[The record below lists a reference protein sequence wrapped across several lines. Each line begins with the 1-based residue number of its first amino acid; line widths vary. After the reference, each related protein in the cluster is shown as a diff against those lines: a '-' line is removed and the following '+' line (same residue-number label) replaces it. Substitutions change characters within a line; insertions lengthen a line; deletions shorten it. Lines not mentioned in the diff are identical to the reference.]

1 MKNII
6 IEEIN
11 RIKFLSGYDS
21 SKTSKENFTIISE
34 QSARGLLKTLVGD
47 AELAREFRL
56 ELQSVEKQLFRVGG
70 ITTKDGKSLKS
81 VDEVIKALKDGKL
94 ADAERMKVK
103 WTVYNNT
110 KNDKLI
116 AAIAEDIVDTK
127 TFKNKYSSGTPG
139 DRFLKLKQN
148 NPNLKD
154 EQLKAVFDA
163 NERRLKDLDTFKDEG
178 AFRDVESGKSGE
190 SGQST
195 GRRKYSETEVERE
208 IKSYT
213 EVKSDMRSK
222 PTKVLDWLGRRG
234 IWDPVKRVI
243 KSKALIKLA
252 LLTGIGVGVWY
263 LFFKKHGN
271 GTVECEQEGFEFSVE
286 ANDCVR
292 KGSSDDDD
300 DQTQITDEEG
310 NVYTDCN
317 VEYRIGCKT
326 PKGSEDLISKA
337 QSCLGVKVTGLF
349 NKETEIALSKKI
361 NQVSFTKDDIK
372 YICRSG
378 LGSTLI
384 RV

>member
-1 MKNII
+1 M
-6 IEEIN
+6 
-11 RIKFLSGYDS
+11 
-21 SKTSKENFTIISE
+21 
-34 QSARGLLKTLVGD
+34 
-47 AELAREFRL
+47 
-56 ELQSVEKQLFRVGG
+56 
-70 ITTKDGKSLKS
+70 TKDGKSLKS
-81 VDEVIKALKDGKL
+81 VDEIINALKDGKL

-139 DRFLKLKQN
+139 DRFLKLKKN

-163 NERRLKDLDTFKDEG
+163 NEKRLKDLDTFKDEG
-178 AFRDVESGKSGE
+178 AYRDVESGKSGE

-195 GRRKYSETEVERE
+195 GRRKYSEPEVERE
-208 IKSYT
+208 VKSYT
-213 EVKSDMRSK
+213 EVKSDMNKK
-222 PTKVLDWLGRRG
+222 PNKVLDWLERRG
-234 IWDPVKRVI
+234 IWDSTKRVI

-317 VEYRIGCKT
+317 VEYHIGCKT

-378 LGSTLI
+378 LGSTLA
-384 RV
+384 RL